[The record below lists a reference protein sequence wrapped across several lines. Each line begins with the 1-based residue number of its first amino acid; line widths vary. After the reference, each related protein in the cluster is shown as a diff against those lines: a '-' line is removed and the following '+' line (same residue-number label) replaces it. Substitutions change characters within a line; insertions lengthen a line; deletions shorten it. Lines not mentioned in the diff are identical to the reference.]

1 MTLQIYLVAGLNGG
15 SGRSLT
21 AALLAYGLHVQD
33 RPTILVRQTCAGLL
47 STIDP
52 LEATLPVPCR
62 ELMLPA
68 PYALPSDLSVGLA
81 TIIHGADARFVTA
94 LHEMAMAEVGKDGN
108 VVVDLCC
115 DERALNAGTM
125 RDASMVLIPARASVL
140 EIDRAVRTFAR
151 ARDIQRY
158 RDVAL
163 PTLLATIV
171 PERGRA
177 RQMEV
182 LGRMLR
188 DCDPERDL
196 LRGEP
201 SEVVVEVPFFDETAL
216 MALFDER
223 PIWQD
228 PLLIAQC
235 CAFAT
240 AAGDRADGYT
250 TMLAELDDDL

>member
-1 MTLQIYLVAGLNGG
+1 MTVQIYLVAGLNGG
-15 SGRSLT
+15 AGRSLT
-21 AALLAYGLHVQD
+21 AALLAYGLHLQD

-68 PYALPSDLSVGLA
+68 PYALPFDLSAGLA
-81 TIIHGADARFVTA
+81 TMIHGADARFVTA
-94 LHEMAMAEVGKDGN
+94 LQEMAMAEVGKDGD

-115 DERALNAGTM
+115 DERALNAATM
-125 RDASMVLIPARASVL
+125 RDAAMVLMPARASIL
-140 EIDRAVRTFAR
+140 EIDWAVRTFAR

-158 RDVAL
+158 RDVAV

-171 PERGRA
+171 PESGRA
-177 RQMEV
+177 RQMDM

-188 DCDPERDL
+188 DCDPDRDL
-196 LRGEP
+196 LPGEP
-201 SEVVVEVPFFDETAL
+201 SEVVVEVPFLDEAAL
-216 MALFDER
+216 LALFDER

-228 PLLIAQC
+228 PLLSARC
-235 CAFAT
+235 RAFAT
-240 AAGDRADGYT
+240 AAADRADAFMF
-250 TMLAELDDDL
+250 MLAEDDDDL